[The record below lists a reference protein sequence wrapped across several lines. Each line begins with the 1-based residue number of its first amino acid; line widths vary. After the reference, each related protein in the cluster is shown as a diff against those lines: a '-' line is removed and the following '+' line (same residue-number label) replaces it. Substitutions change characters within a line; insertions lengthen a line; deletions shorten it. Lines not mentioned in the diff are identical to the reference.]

1 MCISQR
7 PSNFIRTLA
16 EQLWATIA
24 LGNLTKPQRQL
35 DGQRGCNWLLLQSV
49 IFICRVPDAFT

>member
-1 MCISQR
+1 MCLSQR

-24 LGNLTKPQRQL
+24 PGNLTKPQRQL
-35 DGQRGCNWLLLQSV
+35 DGQRGCNWLLQSV
-49 IFICRVPDAFT
+49 IFICPIPEAFT